1 MQMYLVQF
9 LSFMV
14 SSKIQE
20 CFGRHHDRHN
30 GSRCQREAALDPQD
44 LLGVAGVALQAQRTQ
59 FVPSK
64 NKRSMSHSG
73 CSALVGPS
81 TAHTRYIRRL
91 R

>member
-1 MQMYLVQF
+1 MYLVQF

-44 LLGVAGVALQAQRTQ
+44 LLGEAGVALQAQRTP
-59 FVPSK
+59 FVPSGQEQAK
-64 NKRSMSHSG
+64 HEPQW
-73 CSALVGPS
+73 L
-81 TAHTRYIRRL
+81 
-91 R
+91 